1 MTGPAAVWYQG
12 AAAAQLQSAP
22 ATIVEEEDWWASTAL
37 PLVASIAIAANAF
50 ALQPPNFNDDIVPFV
65 APPTVVEEE
74 YALPLPLLS
83 LDNYVVALWS
93 YEQNDTV
100 AHVDE
105 AYWIQPPAQR
115 VDNYVATQYAN
126 DEIIPRAY
134 DDTYWIPGRQ
144 LAQDN
149 LVSALW
155 LYEQND
161 LATPL
166 AVVEDYWHRVSP
178 PSYPDN
184 VVTEAWRYE
193 QNDVVAAVAVALDDS
208 YYIPPRMQIEVPLP
222 IRYVEDETVLPPPP
236 IIEEEY
242 WFNTVAPSFPDNRPI
257 DLWLREQYEAIPV
270 GAHVPLTSSD
280 LIAYSSAGR
289 PLDDVSLSGGAID
302 SKIRPVFTQ
311 LSSEDD
317 IEALSSS
324 AADDGQLQIIGRGTD
339 GQIISATIQLNG
351 TSLVANAT
359 VFRIV
364 FSVEYSKDAVGVIT
378 VRRSPAGA
386 AICIIPSGERGVSAM
401 FKGASSE
408 TGQVK
413 RYEKFFW
420 KNVHGSTTL
429 VDGLVRLASDPEAR
443 IKQGVST
450 MVNDAVFVD
459 NRKVQPPG
467 VVFVD
472 DNVDQSVP
480 GGGIL
485 LPGYGIGV
493 WGELDLPAQDAQ
505 HNSTFFMRIA
515 GTS

>member
-1 MTGPAAVWYQG
+1 MSLVGYEG
-12 AAAAQLQSAP
+12 FDFAP
-22 ATIVEEEDWWASTAL
+22 TTVIEEEDWWANVAL
-37 PLVASIAIAANAF
+37 PFVASIAAAANVF
-50 ALQPPNFNDDIVPFV
+50 AAQPPNFNDDIVPFV

-74 YALPLPLLS
+74 YYLQLPQSRDASFVEAPWKYANDEIVSVPNEDYWLQLPTQQS
-83 LDNYVVALWS
+83 QGNYVVTLWK
-93 YEQNDTV
+93 YEQNDFV
-100 AHVDE
+100 SRVDE
-105 AYWIQPPAQR
+105 AYWLRPF
-115 VDNYVATQYAN
+115 TQ
-126 DEIIPRAY
+126 
-134 DDTYWIPGRQ
+134 Q
-144 LAQDN
+144 VDN
-149 LVSALW
+149 LVPAPW

-161 LATPL
+161 VVPQPVAPL
-166 AVVEDYWHRVSP
+166 VDEDYWYSP
-178 PSYPDN
+178 VVLWPDN
-184 VVTEAWRYE
+184 VVTAAWKYE
-193 QNDVVAAVAVALDDS
+193 QNDVVAVAPTIALDDS
-208 YYIPPRMQIEVPLP
+208 YYIPPRMQVEVPPLLK
-222 IRYVEDETVLPPPP
+222 YVEDEITVFIPPTP
-236 IIEEEY
+236 IVDEEY
-242 WFNTVAPSFPDNRPI
+242 WINPVVPSFPDNRPI

-302 SKIRPVFTQ
+302 SKVRPVFTQ

-364 FSVEYSKDAVGVIT
+364 FSIECSKDAVGVIT
-378 VRRSPAGA
+378 VRRSPGGA

-429 VDGLVRLASDPEAR
+429 VDGLVRLAVDPEAR

-450 MVNDAVFVD
+450 MVNDAVFVA

-493 WGELDLPAQDAQ
+493 WGELDLPAHDAQ
-505 HNSTFFMRIA
+505 HNSSFFMRIS